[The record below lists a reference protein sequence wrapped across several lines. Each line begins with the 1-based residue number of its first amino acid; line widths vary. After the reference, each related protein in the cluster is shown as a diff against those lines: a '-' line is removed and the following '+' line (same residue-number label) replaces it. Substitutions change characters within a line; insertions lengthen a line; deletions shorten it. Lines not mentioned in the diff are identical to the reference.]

1 MTRLPTGICGMSKWE
16 DDIYS
21 YDEVPYHSWPY
32 RQSHPDR
39 LATIALLFGMEPQPI
54 ERARIL
60 ELGCAGGGNLIPMA
74 ETLPG
79 SRFVGIDLSERELA
93 EAQSLVEQ
101 LQLKNVELIHNN
113 IVAVDQELGKFHYII
128 VHGLFSWVPP
138 EVQDRILQI
147 CRENLEPN
155 GVAYVSYNTYPGWRM
170 RGMIRDMVCYHTEQ
184 LTGPRERVSQ
194 ARALLRFLSRSAVN
208 HKNAYA
214 AYLAEELGLF
224 SQVEDYYLF
233 HDHLE
238 KVNEPVYF
246 WQFVQR
252 AKAHDLQ
259 FLGEADFS
267 TMFAGNLSDDVA
279 ATLERITQD
288 IVQMEQYL
296 DFVRNRTFR
305 QTLLCHAENVLQ
317 RKLGLQSVETLYVSS
332 RLKPES
338 DDLDVRGA
346 ESVRFS
352 GPNVH
357 LETASPLVKAAL
369 VHLAA
374 VWPSWVPFRSL
385 VMTARSRIHP
395 APVQDAKCVERDGQK
410 LGDQLIQCYASNA
423 VELHAMQPPFTIEI
437 SDRPAAAPLARLQA
451 ESGPQVTNRRGE
463 TVTLTEM
470 SRHTICCLDG
480 STDQG
485 EIIDRLMN
493 LVVEETLVVQ
503 TGGQPVSDHSRVR
516 AILRGSLGD
525 SLRELANH
533 ALLVG

>member
-1 MTRLPTGICGMSKWE
+1 MQHASRPRTMTRLPTGICGMSKWE

-238 KVNEPVYF
+238 KVNEPV
-246 WQFVQR
+246 
-252 AKAHDLQ
+252 
-259 FLGEADFS
+259 
-267 TMFAGNLSDDVA
+267 
-279 ATLERITQD
+279 
-288 IVQMEQYL
+288 
-296 DFVRNRTFR
+296 
-305 QTLLCHAENVLQ
+305 
-317 RKLGLQSVETLYVSS
+317 
-332 RLKPES
+332 
-338 DDLDVRGA
+338 
-346 ESVRFS
+346 
-352 GPNVH
+352 
-357 LETASPLVKAAL
+357 
-369 VHLAA
+369 
-374 VWPSWVPFRSL
+374 
-385 VMTARSRIHP
+385 
-395 APVQDAKCVERDGQK
+395 
-410 LGDQLIQCYASNA
+410 
-423 VELHAMQPPFTIEI
+423 
-437 SDRPAAAPLARLQA
+437 
-451 ESGPQVTNRRGE
+451 
-463 TVTLTEM
+463 
-470 SRHTICCLDG
+470 
-480 STDQG
+480 
-485 EIIDRLMN
+485 
-493 LVVEETLVVQ
+493 
-503 TGGQPVSDHSRVR
+503 
-516 AILRGSLGD
+516 
-525 SLRELANH
+525 
-533 ALLVG
+533 